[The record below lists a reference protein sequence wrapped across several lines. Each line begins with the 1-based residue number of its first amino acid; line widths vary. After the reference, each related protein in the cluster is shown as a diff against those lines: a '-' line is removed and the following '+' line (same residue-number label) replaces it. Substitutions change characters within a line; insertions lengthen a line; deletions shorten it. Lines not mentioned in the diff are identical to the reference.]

1 MKSFFFSLR
10 DRLLGA
16 GPERIFV
23 TSLLFVGLLRFINLG
38 FLDLQAWDEALYA
51 VRAQGILL
59 YGGFF
64 DQTPFSIGGLY
75 SALHPPLHVWFTTAS
90 FYVLGVSEFAAR
102 FTSAVFGIL
111 TLFVLFQIGKE
122 LEHQFVGLVAA
133 LLFGL
138 NPYVTFLARQ
148 GQFDTTLV
156 FFLALAFMW
165 YLRMEKDH
173 QMNQAAYAGLAV
185 GAALMTK
192 LFVGFGIPLT
202 YFLWRITQPVDQK
215 SPIKFFLL
223 SLAAMAIVFI
233 PWHAYITIVR
243 GFGNPLFLLDASA
256 VLERTLYGV
265 EGNVKSLE
273 WFYFVNQLLVL
284 FPLGIL
290 WFAVGCYEI
299 IRDRDRRWLLLVI
312 WFLVFFLV
320 FSLMRT
326 KLSVYVLPM
335 LVPASLI
342 GARTIARLK
351 ENHSS
356 ELHLALLL
364 GLTALAFLWS
374 ASQAWRSQTKALALG
389 VFHAQLPSGAEFLSL
404 SPFLLIG
411 VLIIILTVLLY
422 RNNLIRYIRPVLPFI
437 VIVPSF
443 LISFYNLVGHD
454 RYQYKDGAAELAAF
468 IQEKHPLGIVIVGFD
483 RNPQLTYYL
492 EGADIGWRDDI
503 EVRRITPP
511 SDRRR
516 VRNWL
521 SEEVS
526 NLPGET
532 FVVVEKDKI
541 IRYEWFTAEEVAP
554 VDYILIFDSRR
565 YAVFQRPV
573 TYHLAEF
580 NRRVIPSPTQ
590 GSGTE

>member
-173 QMNQAAYAGLAV
+173 QMNQAAYACLAV

-202 YFLWRITQPVDQK
+202 YFLWRIVQPVDQK

-223 SLAAMAIVFI
+223 SLSCRDGDCLYSLARVHHHRPRI
-233 PWHAYITIVR
+233 WK
-243 GFGNPLFLLDASA
+243 SA
-256 VLERTLYGV
+256 VPPRCL
-265 EGNVKSLE
+265 
-273 WFYFVNQLLVL
+273 
-284 FPLGIL
+284 
-290 WFAVGCYEI
+290 
-299 IRDRDRRWLLLVI
+299 RR
-312 WFLVFFLV
+312 
-320 FSLMRT
+320 
-326 KLSVYVLPM
+326 
-335 LVPASLI
+335 A
-342 GARTIARLK
+342 GA
-351 ENHSS
+351 N
-356 ELHLALLL
+356 AL
-364 GLTALAFLWS
+364 
-374 ASQAWRSQTKALALG
+374 R
-389 VFHAQLPSGAEFLSL
+389 
-404 SPFLLIG
+404 
-411 VLIIILTVLLY
+411 
-422 RNNLIRYIRPVLPFI
+422 
-437 VIVPSF
+437 
-443 LISFYNLVGHD
+443 
-454 RYQYKDGAAELAAF
+454 
-468 IQEKHPLGIVIVGFD
+468 
-483 RNPQLTYYL
+483 
-492 EGADIGWRDDI
+492 
-503 EVRRITPP
+503 
-511 SDRRR
+511 
-516 VRNWL
+516 
-521 SEEVS
+521 
-526 NLPGET
+526 
-532 FVVVEKDKI
+532 
-541 IRYEWFTAEEVAP
+541 
-554 VDYILIFDSRR
+554 SRR
-565 YAVFQRPV
+565 
-573 TYHLAEF
+573 EC
-580 NRRVIPSPTQ
+580 
-590 GSGTE
+590 